1 MDIWGYY
8 NPFMRPIQVDFVNIR
23 AAGRFADSSPDG
35 GAFGTMSLRQEKRF
49 FASLRMTMGVGL
61 RMTKEL
67 SF

>member
-23 AAGRFADSSPDG
+23 AAGLSP
-35 GAFGTMSLRQEKRF
+35 SPCHSEEQI
-49 FASLRMTMGVGL
+49 SPS
-61 RMTKEL
+61 L

>member
-23 AAGRFADSSPDG
+23 AAGRSPL
-35 GAFGTMSLRQEKRF
+35 S
-49 FASLRMTMGVGL
+49 
-61 RMTKEL
+61 L